1 MFQYRYVYFQH
12 VCVILNR
19 LRINF
24 NIPYSFFEILEMLF
38 ESGCFRFQYLKERR
52 EASLLLPVL
61 LSGLSWQEWRM
72 LQNGN
77 RESLLARI

>member
-1 MFQYRYVYFQH
+1 MMFQYRYVYFQH

-38 ESGCFRFQYLKERR
+38 ESGSFRFQYVKERR
-52 EASLLLPVL
+52 EVSLVLVPPVPPVL
-61 LSGLSWQEWRM
+61 LSGL
-72 LQNGN
+72 
-77 RESLLARI
+77 LL